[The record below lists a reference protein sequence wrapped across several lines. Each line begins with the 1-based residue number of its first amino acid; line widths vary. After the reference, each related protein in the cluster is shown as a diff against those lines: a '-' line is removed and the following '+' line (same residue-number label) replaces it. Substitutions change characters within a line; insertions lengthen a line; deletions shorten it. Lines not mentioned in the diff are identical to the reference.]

1 VKFSLP
7 GFALR
12 RPVTVVMLSISMLAL
27 GGIAWYRMPLKFL
40 PDVDRPFIGVSIPF
54 PNASPQQVEQQIAVP
69 LEGEMR
75 TIPGLR
81 RIRTISD
88 ADGCFAS
95 LQFSLDTNITQV
107 TAEVRDRIERLKL
120 KLPAEAD
127 NILLQRF
134 SSRSIP
140 VVAFGIF
147 RDGDPEQFIHEVR
160 TFIEPRIRRIDGVAN
175 VEIITPIAE
184 NEILVEFDQETLE
197 SLNLGIAQVIAA
209 LGESSLNVSL
219 GELSDGDQKYFVRA
233 EGEYRRIE
241 DIENLVVT
249 PNGVRLSEI
258 ARVRYSNRDPTAHVA
273 LDGQSGAV
281 LLIVKESEANTV
293 DVCRRV
299 NAEIKEIVASPMFSD
314 VTMQMFFDQSV
325 LILSALNN
333 LFKQGIYGGALAVAV
348 LLVFLHRIRPTLVVA
363 FSIPTSLLL
372 TFVFMFFM
380 DMTLNLITMVS
391 MIIGVGM
398 LVDNGIVVVDNIIRR
413 RQLGEGPIESALK
426 GTDEVGIAVAGST
439 ATTVVVF
446 IPMFY
451 LETGRM
457 SVFMEQLGLPLIV
470 SLTASLVVALTLVP
484 LVMSRMKDSGHANVF
499 ERILLRREK
508 KDDSAEHKPSAF
520 LTFLNNYEPIRLIE
534 RFFGVVVSYA
544 MKNRLATVVVVLAL
558 GALTY
563 YVPFQSVGMR
573 ELPELD
579 TREIKIDVSLD
590 QNYDMAMA
598 KGLFDILER
607 EINEMRDELGIRNM
621 MTFYERGG
629 GVLDVYL
636 YNPDDDHPYALNPPF
651 VTEDVMKILAERLPE
666 RVPGAR
672 LNFTIT
678 DTSESGSEAQVS
690 LRMEGDD
697 TDLLEKYAQSF
708 RTVVASTVPNVRD
721 VKVDTEDK
729 EEEMQLQVDEPL
741 AKRREVT
748 SESLALTVQSA
759 LRGSR
764 LPFLKQGSRE
774 IPVWAQYRE
783 EDRQSKSNLDNVK
796 VLSAAGELVPVSQL
810 IEYERAPSATQI
822 QRVDG
827 KNVVNLSASADTS
840 DLGQIKRDLQNV
852 SAQYEL
858 PMGYRIQLGDSL
870 MELDE
875 NIFSFASTLFMAIIL
890 IYIVMASLFES
901 YLYPLSIL
909 TTVPLA
915 LGGAVW
921 LLYFTNTPF
930 DSVTL
935 IGCILMAGV
944 IVNNGIVIVDYIN
957 AIRKEGHD
965 RDTAIIMAS
974 SHRFRP
980 VMMTALTTILGLV
993 PLALATTG
1001 GAATFAGLGRALIG
1015 GLTVGTFLTL
1025 VVVPIVYSFFDDLQN
1040 WTYDYLGTL
1049 LRRGKVDAAR
1059 TDV

>member
-1 VKFSLP
+1 MKFSITGL
-7 GFALR
+7 ALR
-12 RPVTVVMLSISMLAL
+12 RPVTIIMLSISMLAL
-27 GGIAWYRMPLKFL
+27 GAIAWSRMPLKFL
-40 PDVDRPFIGVSIPF
+40 PDVDRPFIGVSIPY
-54 PNASPQQVEQQIAVP
+54 PNSSPQQVEQQIAIP

-75 TIPGLR
+75 TVPGLR

-88 ADGCFAS
+88 AEGCFAS

-107 TAEVRDRIERLKL
+107 TAEIRDRIERLKL

-140 VVAFGIF
+140 VVAFGVF

-160 TFIEPRIRRIDGVAN
+160 TFIEPRLRRLDGVAN
-175 VEIITPIAE
+175 VEIITPIEE
-184 NEILVEFDQETLE
+184 NEILIEFDQETLQ
-197 SLNLGIAQVIAA
+197 SLNLGISQVVAVLA
-209 LGESSLNVSL
+209 ESSLNVAV
-219 GELSDGDQKYFVRA
+219 GELTDSGRKYFVRA

-249 PNGVRLSEI
+249 PNGMRLADV
-258 ARVRYSNRDPTAHVA
+258 ARVRYSNRDPVAHVA
-273 LDGQSGAV
+273 LDGKSGAV

-299 NAEIKEIVASPMFSD
+299 NKEVAAIVESPMFSD
-314 VTMQMFFDQSV
+314 VTLQMFFDQSV

-333 LFKQGIYGGALAVAV
+333 LFKQGIYGGALAIAV
-348 LLVFLHRIRPTLVVA
+348 LLFFLHRLRPTLVVA

-380 DMTLNLITMVS
+380 GMSLNLVTMVS
-391 MIIGVGM
+391 MIIAVGM
-398 LVDNGIVVVDNIIRR
+398 LVDNGIVVVENIIRR
-413 RQLGEGPIESALK
+413 RQEGESAMDSALH
-426 GTDEVGIAVAGST
+426 GTNEVGIAVAGST
-439 ATTVVVF
+439 ATTIVVF
-446 IPMFY
+446 LPMFY

-470 SLTASLVVALTLVP
+470 SLTGSLLIALTLVP
-484 LVMSRMKDSGHANVF
+484 LVMSRMKDTGHANIF
-499 ERILLRREK
+499 ERILEHRE
-508 KDDSAEHKPSAF
+508 DLDADSSRKSPVLAF
-520 LTFLNNYEPIRLIE
+520 LNKYEPVRLVE
-534 RFFGVVVSYA
+534 GFFTA
-544 MKNRLATVVVVLAL
+544 MAAAALRNRLAAVVVVAAVGL
-558 GALTY
+558 LTY
-563 YVPFQSVGMR
+563 YIPFQSVGMR

-579 TREIKIDVSLD
+579 TREIKIDVTLD

-598 KGLFDILER
+598 SDLFHVLEA
-607 EINEMRDELGIRNM
+607 ELNKMRDELGIRNM

-651 VTEDVMKILAERLPE
+651 VTEDVMKILAQRLPD

-672 LNFTIT
+672 LDFTIT
-678 DTSESGSEAQVS
+678 DTSESGSEAVVS

-697 TDLLEKYAQSF
+697 TRLLEEYANSF
-708 RTVVASTVPNVRD
+708 RTVISSAVPNILD
-721 VKVDTEDK
+721 AKVDSEDK
-729 EEEMQLQVDEPL
+729 EEEMQLHVDEAL
-741 AKRREVT
+741 SKQRGVS
-748 SESLALTVQSA
+748 SESLAMTVQTA

-764 LPFLKQGSRE
+764 LPFMKQGSRE

-796 VLSAAGELVPVSQL
+796 VLSAAGELIPVNQL
-810 IEYERAPSATQI
+810 IEYERAPSTSMI

-827 KNVVNLSASADTS
+827 KNVVNLSANADTK
-840 DLGQIKRDLQNV
+840 DLGQIKRDLQRV
-852 SAQYEL
+852 ADQFEL

-875 NIFSFASTLFMAIIL
+875 NIFSFASTLFMAVIL
-890 IYIVMASLFES
+890 IYIVMSALFES

-909 TTVPLA
+909 ATVPLA
-915 LGGAVW
+915 LAGAVW
-921 LLYFTNTPF
+921 MLYFTSTPF

-935 IGCILMAGV
+935 IGCILMAGI

-957 AIRKEGHD
+957 ILRAQGIERYEAIV
-965 RDTAIIMAS
+965 TASA
-974 SHRFRP
+974 HRFRP

-993 PLALATTG
+993 PLAMATTG

-1025 VVVPIVYSFFDDLQN
+1025 VVVPIVYTFLDDLQG
-1040 WTYDYLGTL
+1040 WTYNYLANL
-1049 LRRGKVDAAR
+1049 VSSGKAR
-1059 TDV
+1059 SARQP

>member
-1 VKFSLP
+1 M
-7 GFALR
+7 ALR
-12 RPVTVVMLSISMLAL
+12 RPVSVIMLSISMLAL
-27 GGIAWYRMPLKFL
+27 GGIAWSRMPLKFL
-40 PDVDRPFIGVSIPF
+40 PDVDRPFIGVTIPY
-54 PNASPQQVEQQIAVP
+54 PNSSPQQVEQQIAIP

-75 TIPGLR
+75 TVPGLR

-120 KLPAEAD
+120 KLPSEAD

-140 VVAFGIF
+140 VIAFGVF
-147 RDGDPEQFIHEVR
+147 REGDPEQFIHEIR
-160 TFIEPRIRRIDGVAN
+160 TFMEPRIRRLDGVAN
-175 VEIITPIAE
+175 VEIITPIEE
-184 NEILVEFDQETLE
+184 NEILIEFDQETLQ
-197 SLNLGIAQVIAA
+197 SLNLGIAQVVGVLA
-209 LGESSLNVSL
+209 ESSLNVSV
-219 GELSDGDQKYFVRA
+219 GELTDSGRKYFVRA
-233 EGEYRRIE
+233 EGEYRRVE

-249 PNGVRLSEI
+249 PNGMRLNEV
-258 ARVRYSNRDPTAHVA
+258 ARVRYSNRDPAAHVA
-273 LDGQSGAV
+273 LDGKSGAV
-281 LLIVKESEANTV
+281 LLVVKESEANTV

-299 NAEIKEIVASPMFSD
+299 NAEVAAITTSPMFSD
-314 VTMQMFFDQSV
+314 ITLQMFFDQSV
-325 LILSALNN
+325 LILSALSN
-333 LFKQGIYGGALAVAV
+333 LFKQGLYGGALAICV
-348 LLVFLHRIRPTLVVA
+348 LLFFLHRLRPTLVVA

-380 DMTLNLITMVS
+380 DMSLNLVTMVS
-391 MIIGVGM
+391 MIIAVGM
-398 LVDNGIVVVDNIIRR
+398 LVDNGIVVVENIIRR
-413 RQLGEGPIESALK
+413 RQLGESPTESALR
-426 GTDEVGIAVAGST
+426 GTNEVGIAVAGST
-439 ATTVVVF
+439 ATTIVVF
-446 IPMFY
+446 LPMFY

-470 SLTASLVVALTLVP
+470 SLLGSLLIALTLVP
-484 LVMSRMKDSGHANVF
+484 LVLSRMKDTGHANVF
-499 ERILLRREK
+499 EKILEHREDALAK
-508 KDDSAEHKPSAF
+508 EGGRMAPLLIF
-520 LTFLNNYEPIRLIE
+520 LSKYEPVRLAE
-534 RFFGVVVSYA
+534 RFFGA
-544 MKNRLATVVVVLAL
+544 TTNAALRNRLATVLVVVAIGL
-558 GALTY
+558 LTY
-563 YVPFQSVGMR
+563 YIPFQSVGMR

-579 TREIKIDVSLD
+579 TREIKIDVKLD
-590 QNYDMAMA
+590 QNYDMKMA
-598 KGLFDILER
+598 ADLFHVLEA
-607 EINEMRDELGIRNM
+607 ELNTMRDELGIRNM

-651 VTEDVMKILAERLPE
+651 VTEDVMKILAQRLPE

-672 LNFTIT
+672 LDFTIT
-678 DTSESGSEAQVS
+678 DTSESGSEAVVS

-697 TDLLEKYAQSF
+697 TKMLDDFAQSF
-708 RTVVASTVPNVRD
+708 SKVVSAAVPNVRD

-729 EEEMQLQVDEPL
+729 EDEIRLHVDEPL
-741 AKRREVT
+741 SKQRGVT
-748 SESLALTVQSA
+748 SETLAVTVQTA

-764 LPFLKQGSRE
+764 LPFMKQGSRE

-783 EDRQSKSNLDNVK
+783 EDRQSRANLENVK
-796 VLSAAGELVPVSQL
+796 VLSATGELVAANELLEFV
-810 IEYERAPSATQI
+810 RAPSTTMI

-827 KNVVNLSASADTS
+827 KNVVNLSANADSS

-852 SAQYEL
+852 ADQFEL
-858 PMGYRIQLGDSL
+858 PTGYRIQLGDSL
-870 MELDE
+870 VELDE
-875 NIFSFASTLFMAIIL
+875 NIFSFASTLLMAVIL
-890 IYIVMASLFES
+890 IYIVMGSLFES

-915 LGGAVW
+915 LAGAVW
-921 LLYFTNTPF
+921 MLYFTNTPF

-935 IGCILMAGV
+935 IGCILMAGI

-957 AIRKEGHD
+957 TLRARGHD
-965 RDTAIIMAS
+965 RDESIVMAS
-974 SHRFRP
+974 THRFRP

-1025 VVVPIVYSFFDDLQN
+1025 VVVPVMYTFLDDLQSWSIN
-1040 WTYDYLGTL
+1040 YLGN
-1049 LRRGKVDAAR
+1049 LRDKGKVVRAPR
-1059 TDV
+1059 LP

>member
-1 VKFSLP
+1 M
-7 GFALR
+7 ALR
-12 RPVTVVMLSISMLAL
+12 RPVTVIMLSISMLAL
-27 GGIAWYRMPLKFL
+27 GGIAWSRMPLKFL
-40 PDVDRPFIGVSIPF
+40 PDVDRPFIGVTIPY
-54 PNASPQQVEQQIAVP
+54 PNSSPQQVEQQIAIP

-75 TIPGLR
+75 TVPGLR

-120 KLPAEAD
+120 KLPSEAD

-140 VVAFGIF
+140 VIAFGVF

-160 TFIEPRIRRIDGVAN
+160 TFMEPRIRRLDGVAN
-175 VEIITPIAE
+175 VEIITPIEE
-184 NEILVEFDQETLE
+184 NEILIEFDQETLQ
-197 SLNLGIAQVIAA
+197 SLNLGIAQVVGVLA
-209 LGESSLNVSL
+209 ESSLNVSV
-219 GELSDGDQKYFVRA
+219 GELTDSGRKYFVRA
-233 EGEYRRIE
+233 EGEYRRVE

-249 PNGVRLSEI
+249 PNGMRLNEV
-258 ARVRYSNRDPTAHVA
+258 ARVRYSNRDPAAHVA
-273 LDGQSGAV
+273 LDGKSGAV
-281 LLIVKESEANTV
+281 LLVVKESEANTV

-299 NAEIKEIVASPMFSD
+299 NAEVAAITTSPMFND
-314 VTMQMFFDQSV
+314 ITLQMFFDQSV

-333 LFKQGIYGGALAVAV
+333 LFKQGLYGGALAIAV
-348 LLVFLHRIRPTLVVA
+348 LLFFLHRLRPTLVVA

-380 DMTLNLITMVS
+380 DMSLNLVTMVS
-391 MIIGVGM
+391 MIIAVGM
-398 LVDNGIVVVDNIIRR
+398 LVDNGIVVVENIIRR
-413 RQLGEGPIESALK
+413 RQLGESPTESALR
-426 GTDEVGIAVAGST
+426 GTNEVGIAVAGST
-439 ATTVVVF
+439 ATTIVVF
-446 IPMFY
+446 LPMFY

-470 SLTASLVVALTLVP
+470 SLLGSLLIALTLVP
-484 LVMSRMKDSGHANVF
+484 LVLSRMKDTGHANVF
-499 ERILLRREK
+499 EKILEHREDALAK
-508 KDDSAEHKPSAF
+508 EGGRMAPLLIF
-520 LTFLNNYEPIRLIE
+520 LSKYEPVRLAE
-534 RFFGVVVSYA
+534 QFFGATTSA
-544 MKNRLATVVVVLAL
+544 ALRNRLATVLVIVVIGL
-558 GALTY
+558 LTY
-563 YVPFQSVGMR
+563 YIPFQSVGMR

-579 TREIKIDVSLD
+579 TREIKIDVKLD
-590 QNYDMAMA
+590 QNYDMKMA
-598 KGLFDILER
+598 SELFHVLEA
-607 EINEMRDELGIRNM
+607 ELNTMRDELGIRNM

-651 VTEDVMKILAERLPE
+651 VTEDVMKILAQRLPE

-672 LNFTIT
+672 LDFTIT
-678 DTSESGSEAQVS
+678 DTSESGSEAVVS

-697 TDLLEKYAQSF
+697 TKMLDDFAQSF
-708 RTVVASTVPNVRD
+708 SKVVAAAVPNVRD

-729 EEEMQLQVDEPL
+729 EDEIRLHVDEPL
-741 AKRREVT
+741 SKQRGVT
-748 SESLALTVQSA
+748 SESLAVTVQTA

-764 LPFLKQGSRE
+764 LPFMKQGSRE

-783 EDRQSKSNLDNVK
+783 EDRQSRANLENVK
-796 VLSAAGELVPVSQL
+796 VLSATGELVAANEL
-810 IEYERAPSATQI
+810 LEFERAPSTTMI

-827 KNVVNLSASADTS
+827 KNVVNLSANADSS

-852 SAQYEL
+852 ADQFEL
-858 PMGYRIQLGDSL
+858 PTGYRIQLGDSL
-870 MELDE
+870 VELDE
-875 NIFSFASTLFMAIIL
+875 NIFSFASTLFMAVIL
-890 IYIVMASLFES
+890 IYIVMGSLFES

-915 LGGAVW
+915 LAGAVW
-921 LLYFTNTPF
+921 MLYFTNTPF

-935 IGCILMAGV
+935 IGCILMAGI

-957 AIRKEGHD
+957 TLRAQGHD
-965 RDTAIIMAS
+965 RDESIVMAS
-974 SHRFRP
+974 THRFRP

-993 PLALATTG
+993 PLAMATTG

-1025 VVVPIVYSFFDDLQN
+1025 VVVPVVYTFLDDLQG
-1040 WTYDYLGTL
+1040 WTMNYLGN
-1049 LRRGKVDAAR
+1049 LRDQGKAVR
-1059 TDV
+1059 VPRVP